1 MQTKYATTT
10 KMDPTSPPAAKA
22 ANIFSNTMWEGE
34 IVKMPGIVGCERDD
48 PNFMCAYVQCT
59 RAYVQCTPLSI
70 GYVFG
75 KASYAYG
82 LSVHISNI

>member
-59 RAYVQCTPLSI
+59 PLSI